1 VTFIQRFG
9 GALNTNPHAHSLL
22 PDGLFILG
30 DGGRL
35 AFVPL
40 PPPSD
45 GDVAHLTLHLAER
58 LGAIAERRSKH
69 EDDMPADDDNA
80 MMRAA
85 VAEAQFVPR
94 TGELTD
100 DFTGTNNK
108 PLCARVDGFT
118 LHAARRV
125 EAHDREGL
133 EQLCRYGLRA
143 PFALDRFSLD
153 PDGRVRYRL
162 AKPWPTPEGKSELC
176 FEPTALLRRLAA
188 LIPAPYLNL
197 VRYHGVFANRS
208 RFRTLLPPPPPA
220 TPADATDAQAG
231 AAAPPPKPRP
241 RRLGWAQLLRRVLDI
256 DALRNGH
263 RFTGRPRSALTAG

>member
-1 VTFIQRFG
+1 MADTAAHLVDRVLPVAPYRQWVLTFPWPLRLALAMDKTLLSAMLRVHFRTLFAWQRRRGRALGICGETGAVTFIQRFG

-22 PDGLFILG
+22 PDGLFVQS

-35 AFVPL
+35 TFVPL

-45 GDVAHLTLHLAER
+45 KDVAQLTLRLAER
-58 LGAIAERRSKH
+58 LGALAERRSKD

-94 TGELTD
+94 KGELPD

-108 PLCARVDGFT
+108 PLCAKVDGFT
-118 LHAARRV
+118 LHAARVV

-153 PDGRVRYRL
+153 PDGRVRYQL
-162 AKPWPTPEGKSELC
+162 AKPWPTP
-176 FEPTALLRRLAA
+176 
-188 LIPAPYLNL
+188 
-197 VRYHGVFANRS
+197 
-208 RFRTLLPPPPPA
+208 
-220 TPADATDAQAG
+220 
-231 AAAPPPKPRP
+231 
-241 RRLGWAQLLRRVLDI
+241 
-256 DALRNGH
+256 
-263 RFTGRPRSALTAG
+263 